1 MSNKNFGFGTQIRKS
16 PYFDSTVKW
25 GATGFSV
32 YNHMYI
38 PRDFGSPEQNFWNL
52 IEKSILCDVAVER
65 QVEITGS
72 DAYKFIQLLT
82 PRDLS
87 KLSVGQCKYVLIV
100 NNDGGILN
108 DPVLLRLAENH
119 FWLSLAD
126 SDVLLWAQ
134 GVAVNSGLDV
144 KISEPDV
151 SPLQLQGP
159 TSQEIM
165 VKLFGEDI
173 RDLKYYWLREYQL
186 DGIPLIVSRT
196 GWSSELGYEIYLR
209 DGSKGNELYE
219 KIMAAGKE
227 HGIQPGHT
235 SSIRRIEGGML
246 SYHADADIHTNPF
259 ELGLDRLVNLDSEIN
274 FIGKKAL
281 KKIKEKGISRKQVG
295 LVIDCA
301 PLSGPNTTFWPIK
314 KDRKQIGKVTSAVYS
329 PRLKKNIAL
338 AMVSV
343 EQSEIDFIGKEAL
356 KKIKQE
362 GIKRKQV
369 GLIIDCD
376 PLSGPNTTFWPIEK
390 DGKKIGKVTSA
401 VYSPRLKKNIA
412 LAMIEINYSEL
423 GNRLDV
429 QIHEG
434 KYSATI
440 VEKPFYD
447 PKKNI
452 VKS

>member
-1 MSNKNFGFGTQIRKS
+1 MTNKNFGFGTQIRKS

-65 QVEITGS
+65 QVEITGP
-72 DAYKFIQLLT
+72 DAYKFTQLLT

-87 KLSVGQCKYVLIV
+87 KLAVGQCKYVLIT
-100 NNDGGILN
+100 NNEGGILN
-108 DPVLLRLAENH
+108 DPVLLRLSENH

-144 KISEPDV
+144 QIKEPDV

-159 TSQEIM
+159 TSGEIM
-165 VKLFGEDI
+165 IKLFGEDVK
-173 RDLKYYWLREYQL
+173 DLKYYWLREYNL

-219 KIMAAGKE
+219 KIMEAGKE
-227 HGIQPGHT
+227 HGLQPGHT

-246 SYHADADIHTNPF
+246 SYHADADINTNPF
-259 ELGLDRLVNLDSEIN
+259 ELGLDRLVSLDSDIN
-274 FIGKKAL
+274 FVGKEAL
-281 KKIKEKGISRKQVG
+281 KKIKHNGITRKQVG
-295 LVIDCA
+295 VEIDCK
-301 PLSGPNTTFWPIK
+301 PLSGPNTTFWELK
-314 KDRKQIGKVTSAVYS
+314 KDNVNIGRVTSAVYS

-343 EQSEIDFIGKEAL
+343 EQS
-356 KKIKQE
+356 
-362 GIKRKQV
+362 
-369 GLIIDCD
+369 
-376 PLSGPNTTFWPIEK
+376 
-390 DGKKIGKVTSA
+390 KIGNEFQVT
-401 VYSPRLKKNIA
+401 
-412 LAMIEINYSEL
+412 INKGL
-423 GNRLDV
+423 FNCIV
-429 QIHEG
+429 
-434 KYSATI
+434 

-447 PKKNI
+447 PKKKI
-452 VKS
+452 ASS

>member
-38 PRDFGSPEQNFWNL
+38 PRDFGNPEQNFWNL
-52 IEKSILCDVAVER
+52 IEKAILCDVAVER
-65 QVEITGS
+65 QVEITGP
-72 DAYKFIQLLT
+72 DAYKFMQLLT

-87 KLSVGQCKYVLIV
+87 KLAVGQCKYVLIT

-134 GVAVNSGLDV
+134 GVAVNSGLNV
-144 KISEPDV
+144 QIKEPDV

-159 TSQEIM
+159 TSGEIM

-173 RDLKYYWLREYQL
+173 KDLKYYWLKEYNL
-186 DGIPLIVSRT
+186 DGIPLIISRT

-209 DGSKGNELYE
+209 DGSKGNEFYE

-235 SSIRRIEGGML
+235 STIRRIEGGML
-246 SYHADADIHTNPF
+246 SYHADADINTNPF
-259 ELGLDRLVNLDSEIN
+259 ELELDRLVNLKSNIN
-274 FIGKKAL
+274 FIGKDAL
-281 KKIKEKGISRKQVG
+281 KKIK
-295 LVIDCA
+295 L
-301 PLSGPNTTFWPIK
+301 N
-314 KDRKQIGKVTSAVYS
+314 
-329 PRLKKNIAL
+329 
-338 AMVSV
+338 
-343 EQSEIDFIGKEAL
+343 
-356 KKIKQE
+356 

-369 GLIIDCD
+369 GIEINCE
-376 PLSGPNTTFWPIEK
+376 PLKGPNTSFWKIVK
-390 DGKKIGKVTSA
+390 DDKDIGKVTSA

-412 LAMIEINYSEL
+412 LAMISIEQSEI
-423 GNRLDV
+423 GNQFHV
-429 QIHEG
+429 ISNEG
-434 KYSATI
+434 RYDCVV

-447 PKKNI
+447 PKKKIANN
-452 VKS
+452 

>member
-65 QVEITGS
+65 QVEITGP
-72 DAYKFIQLLT
+72 DAYKFTQLLT

-87 KLSVGQCKYVLIV
+87 KLSIGQCKYVLIV

-173 RDLKYYWLREYQL
+173 RDLKYYWLREYKL

-246 SYHADADIHTNPF
+246 SYHADADIHTNPY
-259 ELGLDRLVNLDSEIN
+259 ELGFDRLVNLETD
-274 FIGKKAL
+274 
-281 KKIKEKGISRKQVG
+281 
-295 LVIDCA
+295 
-301 PLSGPNTTFWPIK
+301 
-314 KDRKQIGKVTSAVYS
+314 
-329 PRLKKNIAL
+329 
-338 AMVSV
+338 
-343 EQSEIDFIGKEAL
+343 IDFIGKEAL
-356 KKIKQE
+356 KKIKQN

-369 GLIIDCD
+369 GLIIDCN

-390 DGKKIGKVTSA
+390 DGKTIGKVTSA

-423 GNRLDV
+423 GNQLDV
-429 QIHEG
+429 QTHEG

-447 PKKNI
+447 PKKKI
-452 VKS
+452 ASS

>member
-1 MSNKNFGFGTQIRKS
+1 MSRKNFGFGTQIRKS
-16 PYFDSTVKW
+16 PYFDATVKW

-38 PRDFGSPEQNFWNL
+38 PRDFGNPEQNFWNL

-65 QVEITGS
+65 QVEITGPDS
-72 DAYKFIQLLT
+72 YKFIQLLT

-126 SDVLLWAQ
+126 SDVILWAQ
-134 GVAVNSGLDV
+134 GVAVNSGLNV

-165 VKLFGEDI
+165 VKLFGDGI
-173 RDLKYYWLREYQL
+173 KDLKYYWLKEYNL
-186 DGIPLIVSRT
+186 DGIPLVVSRT

-219 KIMAAGKE
+219 KIMSAGKE

-246 SYHADADIHTNPF
+246 SYHADADIYTNPF
-259 ELGLDRLVNLDSEIN
+259 ELGLDRLVNLESD
-274 FIGKKAL
+274 L
-281 KKIKEKGISRKQVG
+281 
-295 LVIDCA
+295 
-301 PLSGPNTTFWPIK
+301 
-314 KDRKQIGKVTSAVYS
+314 
-329 PRLKKNIAL
+329 
-338 AMVSV
+338 
-343 EQSEIDFIGKEAL
+343 DFIGKEAL
-356 KKIKQE
+356 KKIKQD

-390 DGKKIGKVTSA
+390 DGKTIGKVTSA

-423 GNRLDV
+423 GNQLDV
-429 QIHEG
+429 QTHEG

-447 PKKNI
+447 PKKKI
-452 VKS
+452 ASS